1 MGNIL
6 TNSDA
11 QPTDVVIHDKIISL
25 DPNSPANIV
34 DLAIVIHSGED
45 DMGKGG
51 HENSLTNGNAGDIIG
66 AGVVG
71 LDG

>member
-1 MGNIL
+1 
-6 TNSDA
+6 
-11 QPTDVVIHDKIISL
+11 
-25 DPNSPANIV
+25 
-34 DLAIVIHSGED
+34 
-45 DMGKGG
+45 MGKGG